1 MAHSLGIGKNVFV
14 WGAAMSERN
23 ERGISSM
30 STPQTYQEAVKR
42 DRALQRGAD
51 SGRTVLRLVLAGN
64 ANLDFLAPAVRVGL
78 AAEGFDVVVR
88 SSAYGNWIS
97 ETFDRPEF
105 ASDDVWVVWISGMG
119 ASRGMTE
126 RPDIDVASV
135 AAAAQRLVDRGV
147 KVVLIHPESLLAE
160 DDPFSPFVPW
170 RRGIADK
177 LSALLPSSVV
187 HLSVEHLVR
196 RIGTESWVATRYWE
210 QAKAPCHPDAATAV
224 GSELS
229 AVVARMM
236 RPAVRAVAVDLDDT
250 MWGGLVGEVGPD
262 GLDLDPDGTGR
273 PFIELQRLLLD
284 VMGRGIPLAVVS
296 KNDDEVARRPFLERP
311 EMLLSLDSFVRFD
324 ASWRPKFEA
333 ITALAQQLNIG
344 VDAICFLDDSAK
356 ERDEARRMVPGLIV
370 PELPVAPAKRVEHL
384 LRSKLFMTPVVSEED
399 RLRVEFFKRAA
410 IPAPAD
416 LDEYLSSLG
425 MTLDTGRVD
434 ASNMDRTL
442 SLLHKTNQFNLTL
455 WRPSPAE
462 LAEFVADASNYAYTF
477 RLKDSVG
484 DAGIIAVLLAK
495 AHADRVSLAGWV
507 MSCRVFNRG
516 VEWAVIEHLAAWIG
530 ARGSV
535 PITAPF
541 TVGPRNALVADVLS
555 SIGLREVETM
565 GDVKWF
571 STDLLSPPKHHITIV
586 ER

>member
-1 MAHSLGIGKNVFV
+1 
-14 WGAAMSERN
+14 
-23 ERGISSM
+23 
-30 STPQTYQEAVKR
+30 
-42 DRALQRGAD
+42 
-51 SGRTVLRLVLAGN
+51 
-64 ANLDFLAPAVRVGL
+64 VGL
-78 AAEGFDVVVR
+78 AEEGFEVVVR

-97 ETFDRPEF
+97 ETFEGSEA
-105 ASDDVWVVWISGMG
+105 ASDDLWVVWMSGMG

-126 RPDIDVASV
+126 RPDVDVASIG
-135 AAAAQRLVDRGV
+135 AATQRLIDRGA
-147 KVVLIHPESLLAE
+147 KVVFIHPEPLLAE
-160 DDPFSPFVPW
+160 DDPFSPFVAW

-177 LSALLPSSVV
+177 LSEALPPAVV
-187 HLSVEHLVR
+187 QLSVEHLVR

-210 QAKAPCHPDAATAV
+210 QAKSPCHPDAATAV
-224 GSELS
+224 GSELA
-229 AVVARMM
+229 AVIARIM

-284 VMGRGIPLAVVS
+284 VIARGIPLAVVS
-296 KNDDEVARRPFLERP
+296 KNDDEVARRPFVERP

-324 ASWRPKFEA
+324 ASWRPKYEA

-344 VDAICFLDDSAK
+344 IDAICFLDDSAK
-356 ERDEARRMVPGLIV
+356 ERDEARRMLPSLIV
-370 PELPVAPAKRVEHL
+370 PELSEVPAKRVEQL
-384 LRSKLFMTPVVSEED
+384 LRSKLFMTPVVSDED

-425 MTLDTGRVD
+425 MTLDASRVD

-495 AHADRVSLAGWV
+495 ARVDNVTLTGWV

-516 VEWAVIEHLAAWIG
+516 VEWAVIEHLATWVGTRG
-530 ARGSV
+530 AL
-535 PITAPF
+535 PIAAPF

-555 SIGLREVETM
+555 NIGLHEGETVC
-565 GDVKWF
+565 DVKWF
-571 STDLLSPPKHHITIV
+571 SANHLSTPKHHITIV
-586 ER
+586 EK

>member
-1 MAHSLGIGKNVFV
+1 MFN
-14 WGAAMSERN
+14 RN
-23 ERGISSM
+23 EQDARSVTKTM
-30 STPQTYQEAVKR
+30 TYQEACKL
-42 DRALQRGAD
+42 DRALVRG
-51 SGRTVLRLVLAGN
+51 SNNGGTVLRLVLAGN
-64 ANLDFLAPAVRVGL
+64 ANLDFLAPALRVGL
-78 AAEGFDVVVR
+78 AAEGFEAVVR

-97 ETFDRPEF
+97 ETFEGSEA
-105 ASDDVWVVWISGMG
+105 ASDDLWVVWMSGMG

-126 RPDIDVASV
+126 RPDVDVASIG
-135 AAAAQRLVDRGV
+135 AAAQRLIDRGV
-147 KVVLIHPESLLAE
+147 KVVLIHPEPLLAE
-160 DDPFSPFVPW
+160 DDPFSPFVSW
-170 RRGIADK
+170 RRGIVDK
-177 LSALLPSSVV
+177 LSETLPPAVV
-187 HLSVEHLVR
+187 QLSVEHLVR
-196 RIGTESWVATRYWE
+196 RIGTVSWVATRYWE

-224 GSELS
+224 GSELA
-229 AVVARMM
+229 AVIARMM

-284 VMGRGIPLAVVS
+284 VIARGIPLAVVS
-296 KNDDEVARRPFLERP
+296 KNDDEVARRPFVERP

-324 ASWRPKFEA
+324 ASWRPKYEA

-344 VDAICFLDDSAK
+344 IDAICFLDDSAK
-356 ERDEARRMVPGLIV
+356 ERDEARRMLPGLIV
-370 PELPVAPAKRVEHL
+370 PELSVVPAKRVEHL
-384 LRSKLFMTPVVSEED
+384 LRSKLFMTPVVSDED

-425 MTLDTGRVD
+425 MTLDASRVD

-495 AHADRVSLAGWV
+495 AHVENVTFVGWV

-516 VEWAVIEHLAAWIG
+516 VEWAVIEHLATWVDSH
-530 ARGSV
+530 GSV
-535 PITAPF
+535 PVAAPF
-541 TVGPRNALVADVLS
+541 TIGPRNALVADVLS
-555 SIGLREVETM
+555 NIGLHEGETM
-565 GDVKWF
+565 SDVKWF
-571 STDLLSPPKHHITIV
+571 SADHLSLPKHHITIV

>member
-1 MAHSLGIGKNVFV
+1 MDSKSIPK
-14 WGAAMSERN
+14 
-23 ERGISSM
+23 
-30 STPQTYQEAVKR
+30 TYQEAVKL
-42 DRALQRGAD
+42 DKSILQGAGH
-51 SGRTVLRLVLAGN
+51 GRTVLRLVLAGN

-78 AAEGFDVVVR
+78 ADEGFEVVVR

-97 ETFDRPEF
+97 ETFEEPQA
-105 ASDDVWVVWISGMG
+105 ASDDLWVVWLSGMG

-126 RPDIDVASV
+126 RPDVDVASV

-147 KVVLIHPESLLAE
+147 KVVVIHPEPLLSE
-160 DDPFSPFVPW
+160 DDPFSPFVAW
-170 RRGIADK
+170 RRGISDR
-177 LSALLPSSVV
+177 LSELLPPAVV
-187 HLSVEHLVR
+187 QLSVEHLVR
-196 RIGTESWVATRYWE
+196 RLGSESWVATRYWE

-224 GSELS
+224 GLEL
-229 AVVARMM
+229 AGVVARML

-250 MWGGLVGEVGPD
+250 MWGGLVGEVGPE
-262 GLDLDPDGTGR
+262 GLDLDPDSTGR

-284 VMGRGIPLAVVS
+284 LMARGIPVAVVS
-296 KNDDEVARRPFLERP
+296 KNDDEVARRPFTQRP

-324 ASWRPKFEA
+324 ASWRPKYEA

-370 PELPVAPAKRVEHL
+370 PELPDAPAKRLEHL
-384 LRSKLFMTPVVSEED
+384 IRSRLFMTPVVSEED

-425 MTLDTGRVD
+425 MTLDTSRVD

-455 WRPSPAE
+455 WRPSPSE
-462 LAEFVADASNYAYTF
+462 LAEFVADTSNYAYTY

-495 AHADRVSLAGWV
+495 PMANQVSVAGWV
-507 MSCRVFNRG
+507 LSCRVFNRG
-516 VEWAVIEHLAAWIG
+516 VEWAIAEHLAAWVV
-530 ARGSV
+530 AQGSAY
-535 PITAPF
+535 ITAPYC
-541 TVGPRNALVADVLS
+541 VGPRNALVADVLAN
-555 SIGLREVETM
+555 IGLQEGETKD
-565 GDVKWF
+565 DVKWF
-571 STDLLSPPKHHITIV
+571 TADRLTPPKHHIKIV